1 MGDHLRE
8 AFDRELQALQED
20 LLEMARATG
29 EQIHRAV
36 EALKALDVDLADTI
50 IAADYFIDQMQ
61 DQLEQR
67 CVRLLATQQPM
78 GRDLRAIMA
87 AFAIGIDLERMA
99 DHAEGIAKAT
109 KRLSGRP
116 HLKPLIDIPRMEEI
130 FQGMLADALNAYIN
144 RDPDL
149 AERMTAQD
157 DVVDALRTQVFRE
170 LLTIMMEDPR
180 TISQALDLILVAQH
194 LERAADHATNIGE
207 RVIYMVTGELK
218 ELNV

>member
-1 MGDHLRE
+1 MDHLRE

-20 LLEMARATG
+20 LLEMAKLTG
-29 EQIHRAV
+29 EQIHRSV
-36 EALKALDVDLADTI
+36 EALKGLDVDLAGAI
-50 IAADYFIDQMQ
+50 IAADDEIDRMQ
-61 DQLEQR
+61 DQLEQK
-67 CVRLLATQQPM
+67 CIRLLATQQPM
-78 GRDLRAIMA
+78 GRDLRTIMA
-87 AFAIGIDLERMA
+87 VFAIGIDLERMA

-109 KRLSGRP
+109 KRLAGRP

-130 FQGMLADALNAYIN
+130 FQGMLADALKAFLD
-144 RDPDL
+144 RDANL
-149 AERMTAQD
+149 AEQMTAQD
-157 DVVDALRTQVFRE
+157 DLVDALRTQVFRE

-180 TISQALDLILVAQH
+180 TISQALDLLLVAQH

>member
-1 MGDHLRE
+1 MDHLRE

-20 LLEMARATG
+20 LLEMAKLTG
-29 EQIHRAV
+29 EQIHRSV
-36 EALKALDVDLADTI
+36 EALKALDVDLAGAI
-50 IAADYFIDQMQ
+50 IAADDEIDRMQ
-61 DQLEQR
+61 DQLEQK
-67 CVRLLATQQPM
+67 CIRLLATQQPM
-78 GRDLRAIMA
+78 GRDLRTIMA
-87 AFAIGIDLERMA
+87 VFAIGIDLERMA

-109 KRLSGRP
+109 KRLAGRP

-130 FQGMLADALNAYIN
+130 FQGMLADALKAFLD
-144 RDPDL
+144 RDANL
-149 AERMTAQD
+149 AEQMTAQD
-157 DVVDALRTQVFRE
+157 DLVDALRTQVFRE

-180 TISQALDLILVAQH
+180 TISQALDLLLVAQH